1 MSDNIAVTDHNAV
14 PPNPATAVGQW
25 PAFGWD
31 KPAKDTALLAELE
44 RLTAWHRSACPP
56 YRTLLNQ
63 WGAHAPGVG
72 LAAVP
77 FLPVRLFKH
86 ERLLSVPDAEVV
98 KTMTSSGTSG
108 QSVSQIFLDKT
119 TAALQVRVLSRIMA
133 DFIGPRRLP
142 MLVIDCRATVHDR
155 TRFSARAAGILGFS
169 MFGRDVEYALDDDMT
184 LNVDRVQQFLQKHAD
199 ADIFLFGF
207 TFMVWLHFVQALEA
221 SGQTLPLARGILVHG
236 GGWKQLQ
243 AQAVSA
249 DVFKARLQKVAG
261 LSRVHNYYGMVEQT
275 GSIFMECAAGHLHSS
290 AWSDVL
296 IRDPLDFSVLPVG
309 QPGLIQL
316 LSVIPHS
323 YPGHSLL
330 SEDMGELRGVDD
342 CRCGRKGSYFVVHG
356 RIQNAETRGCSDT
369 YTR

>member
-1 MSDNIAVTDHNAV
+1 MSDTHPVT
-14 PPNPATAVGQW
+14 PPNPVAEVGQW
-25 PAFGWD
+25 PAFAWD
-31 KPAKDTALLAELE
+31 KSAKDPVLQAELN
-44 RLTAWHRSACPP
+44 RLTAWHASACAP
-56 YRTLLNQ
+56 YRTLLEK
-63 WGAHAPGVG
+63 WGSQAPGSG

-86 ERLLSVPDAEVV
+86 ERLLSVPAADVV

-108 QSVSQIFLDKT
+108 QNVSQIFLDKT

-184 LNVDRVQQFLQKHAD
+184 LNLARVRQFLDKHAG

-221 SGQTLPLARGILVHG
+221 AGQTVPLERGILVHG

-249 DVFKARLQKVAG
+249 TEFKVRLNGVAG
-261 LSRVHNYYGMVEQT
+261 LNRVHNYYGMVEQT
-275 GSIFMECAAGHLHSS
+275 GSIFMECEAGHLHSS
-290 AWSDVL
+290 AWSDVI
-296 IRDPLDFSVLPVG
+296 IRDPLNFSALPVG

-330 SEDMGELRGVDD
+330 SEDWGELQGVDD
-342 CRCGRKGSYFVVHG
+342 CSCGRKGSYFAVHG

-369 YTR
+369 YSR